1 MYRILRTKDV
11 FIQDFLEIL
20 KRRVLK
26 NIFLLLVALNEL
38 RTMHGWNLIPRLPRV
53 NLSYKAKY
61 IEQDVTK

>member
-1 MYRILRTKDV
+1 MYRILRTKDI

-38 RTMHGWNLIPRLPRV
+38 RTMHGWNLIPRLP
-53 NLSYKAKY
+53 LSYKAKY